1 MRQCLARLTAFAL
14 DFAHFEIGGSY
25 WVRRPVLVGLAVGIH
40 DAEIVFCVLI
50 QIFGRNP
57 VTARRRFAGERDVTF
72 EDLVGVAPD
81 FYVRTVAV
89 ESLDPMRHPW
99 TAMVRVITVVATARA
114 FVWSWSHD
122 TCLIAVDIIGLCPA
136 GKVPLAPLRRPQAD
150 LPSPT
155 ASSPRVGPTLDG
167 TAEYSNHFLPSI
179 DSDPPRPSDYATG
192 GTGEIFLD
200 SAEHKPTGLQHAG
213 NHVNLAFADLGNKDS
228 IRCQQPWKVCS
239 YHSVRGKTLVAT
251 IEGQPGIITGDFAR
265 QQG

>member
-89 ESLDPMRHPW
+89 ESLNPIRHPR
-99 TAMVRVITVVATARA
+99 AIMMVIIPVVAPARS
-114 FVWSWSHD
+114 FVWSRSHN
-122 TCLIAVDIIGLCPA
+122 TFLIF
-136 GKVPLAPLRRPQAD
+136 R
-150 LPSPT
+150 
-155 ASSPRVGPTLDG
+155 
-167 TAEYSNHFLPSI
+167 
-179 DSDPPRPSDYATG
+179 
-192 GTGEIFLD
+192 
-200 SAEHKPTGLQHAG
+200 
-213 NHVNLAFADLGNKDS
+213 
-228 IRCQQPWKVCS
+228 
-239 YHSVRGKTLVAT
+239 
-251 IEGQPGIITGDFAR
+251 
-265 QQG
+265 